1 MPAPIDISKVVVESS
16 TAFSGRF
23 DIGMSGAKPDYPAVA
38 TVLPS
43 SKGATGYGWLGDFP
57 RLKEWIGSR
66 QLKNLKKHG
75 YNIVNKMFESSVAIP
90 RVDYE
95 DNDYGRY
102 GIIFEEMGHDAKMF
116 PDEYVFGLLKEGFT
130 ELCYDGQPFFDA
142 EHPSEDGVS
151 TFSNVVGDPSTDIGP
166 AWFMLDT
173 SRPLK
178 PLVWQERLVPEFQS
192 VTDASDYNVFT
203 TDNYAFGTRARG
215 NAGFTFWQMACA
227 SKAALTEANFEAMI
241 NKMMEQKNSEG
252 KSLKI
257 KPTIL
262 VVPVALR
269 SAAEK
274 IILRKTLDNGED
286 NTNYKAVDILV
297 SQDL

>member
-1 MPAPIDISKVVVESS
+1 MPTPIDITKVVIESS
-16 TAFSGRF
+16 TAFAGRF
-23 DIGMSGAKPDYPAVA
+23 DMGMAGAKPDYQTVA

-43 SKGATGYGWLGDFP
+43 SSGATGYGWLGDFP

-75 YNIVNKMFESSVAIP
+75 YNIVNKMFESSVSIP

-102 GIIFEEMGHDAKMF
+102 GIIFEEMGYDAKMF
-116 PDEYVFGLLKEGFT
+116 PDEHVFGLLKDGFT
-130 ELCYDGQPFFDA
+130 ELCYDGQPFFDTD
-142 EHPSEDGVS
+142 HPSEDGVNS
-151 TFSNVVGDPSTDIGP
+151 FSNVIGDPSTDNGP

-178 PLVWQERLVPEFQS
+178 PLVWQERLAPEFQS
-192 VTDASDYNVFT
+192 VTNASDYNVFT

-215 NAGFTFWQMACA
+215 NAGFTFWQLACA

-252 KSLKI
+252 RSLKI
-257 KPTIL
+257 KPTLI
-262 VVPVALR
+262 VVPVSLR

-286 NTNYKAVDILV
+286 NTNYKAVEILV

>member
-151 TFSNVVGDPSTDIGP
+151 TFSNVVGDPSTDTGP